1 MAKLIGS
8 TQYFS
13 VSVSK
18 WKYWNAVLRTFQ
30 YLHTE
35 AFNRCIQFL
44 SSMLWNK
51 APISPFVFFAPDWQ
65 CLNSLQST
73 GSFSSWVFV
82 FDICMKIFEIGKFL
96 PMRFPLPTSHP
107 QPWLLIVMQWNGLY
121 FHFNPRCII
130 TELRLPGMK
139 ALKNLKKISL
149 VNSLVFSHYIWFSIL
164 LP

>member
-1 MAKLIGS
+1 M
-8 TQYFS
+8 
-13 VSVSK
+13 
-18 WKYWNAVLRTFQ
+18 
-30 YLHTE
+30 HT
-35 AFNRCIQFL
+35 IFL

-96 PMRFPLPTSHP
+96 PMRFPLPTSHL

-139 ALKNLKKISL
+139 ALKHLKKNLISEFL
-149 VNSLVFSHYIWFSIL
+149 SIFTL
-164 LP
+164 YLIQYLTAIGKFFKDIFTTPDPSTGSATK